1 MRAFLPLHR
10 AFFSSSGLYKVIQS
24 PYLSLLRKLCVR
36 AAIYLSNMLLMVSSL
51 GDLLMGRDTLIFI
64 LQNLGFLIDIK
75 KACPEPTSTLEFF
88 GVIVDSVEIS
98 FQR

>member
-1 MRAFLPLHR
+1 MQAVLPLHR

-24 PYLSLLRKLCVR
+24 PYLSLLRELCVR
-36 AAIYLSNMLLMVSSL
+36 TVIYLGNMLLMVSSL
-51 GDLLMGRDTLIFI
+51 EDLLMGRDT
-64 LQNLGFLIDIK
+64 QNLGFLIDIK

-88 GVIVDSVEIS
+88 GVILDSVEIS